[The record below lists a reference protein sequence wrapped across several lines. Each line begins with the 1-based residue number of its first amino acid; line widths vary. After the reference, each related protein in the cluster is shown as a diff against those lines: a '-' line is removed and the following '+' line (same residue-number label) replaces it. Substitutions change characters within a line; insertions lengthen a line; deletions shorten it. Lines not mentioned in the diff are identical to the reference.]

1 MSADTSYYVYA
12 LKDPRTS
19 PAIPFYVGKGT
30 GTRSFDHLVKPDQ
43 TRKGLKIQEI
53 EAAGAKV
60 LVSRLVDEL
69 DEHQAMKLEAE
80 LIAAF
85 GTIDTGGILTNSVMP
100 SGLSKKSRTSVVVP
114 SGVKEK
120 AQVGLSLL
128 KEAVLDLAKAN
139 PAGVSNSDTASLLGL
154 RSDYGGG
161 SKDYLSYSLLGILM
175 REGKLERSKTNKK
188 HVARVE

>member
-1 MSADTSYYVYA
+1 MSGDTSYYVYA

-19 PAIPFYVGKGT
+19 PAMPFYIGKGT

-53 EAAGAKV
+53 EAAGTKV
-60 LVSRLVDEL
+60 LVSRLVDAL

-85 GTIDTGGILTNSVMP
+85 GTIDTGGILTNSVLP
-100 SGLSKKSRTSVVVP
+100 SGLSKKARSSVVVP